1 MRTKIMLFMLLPLI
15 ILLVGCKSSKV
26 KNNSI
31 EGIWE
36 SIGYREILKID
47 ANSYEYF
54 DITDFSCLPAKEGNI
69 SEVTNTMQ
77 VSNDTPIVK
86 RGFSIYRYIRIK
98 ELPESYQQNIK
109 DKNDISYNFEVFAN
123 TYKNH
128 YAYFDL
134 NKIDW
139 YNLYINS
146 KNKINSKS
154 TEVDL
159 YLVMEDMIEKLKD
172 NHGSIEPTD
181 EVYELAKNQTPPKL
195 AAEEETEKLKEYGD
209 FEIAD
214 IVADYYIKED
224 LTKDTWLMKWGKM
237 ENNVGYIQIK
247 TMFLYADLN
256 LNDRL
261 VKENGF
267 VSAYLD
273 AFDHLSHEQQISE
286 EVAGISKLMDKI
298 MKDLEETKHIIIDV
312 RFNGGGQDEVALE
325 ILRRYNDAR
334 KQIAFKKARHD
345 NGYTIKTPIYLEI
358 AKNPYLKP
366 VYLLT
371 SQQSASAT
379 DMMALGSLALF
390 NMKRIGSRTNGA
402 ISDALQKTLP
412 NGWYFSLSN
421 EVYTDN
427 HDKCYENIGVPVN
440 YELNYSNDRQTFFRS
455 VADDLEKDKE
465 NILNAINELQSK

>member
-1 MRTKIMLFMLLPLI
+1 MRTKI
-15 ILLVGCKSSKV
+15 ILLSLLLFLILLIGCKAIKL

-31 EGIWE
+31 EGIWK
-36 SIGYREILKID
+36 SIGYGKILIID
-47 ANSYEYF
+47 TDSYKYF
-54 DITDFSCLPAKEGNI
+54 DITDFSCLPAKKGGILEVAN
-69 SEVTNTMQ
+69 SMQVTN
-77 VSNDTPIVK
+77 DTLIEK
-86 RGFSIYRYIRIK
+86 LGFSKYRYVRIK
-98 ELPESYQQNIK
+98 KLPELSNQNVK
-109 DKNDISYNFEVFAN
+109 DKNNISYNFEVFVN

-128 YAYFDL
+128 YAYFNL

-139 YNLYINS
+139 DSLYINS

-159 YLVMEDMIEKLKD
+159 YLVMKDMIERLKD

-181 EVYELAKNQTPPKL
+181 EVYESAENRTQPKL
-195 AAEEETEKLKEYGD
+195 VEQERKELKKYGD

-214 IVADYYIKED
+214 IVADYYLKED

-256 LNDRL
+256 LNDSL
-261 VKENGF
+261 VKVNGF
-267 VSAYLD
+267 VPTYLN
-273 AFDHLSHEQQISE
+273 AFDSLNHEQQISK

-298 MKDLEETKHIIIDV
+298 MQDLEETKHIIIDV
-312 RFNGGGQDEVALE
+312 RFNGGGQDVVALE
-325 ILRRYNDAR
+325 ILKRYNADR
-334 KQIAFKKARHD
+334 KQIALKKARHD
-345 NGYTIKTPIYLEI
+345 NGYTIKTPIYLE
-358 AKNPYLKP
+358 AAQSPYLKP

-379 DMMALGSLALF
+379 DMMALGSLELI
-390 NMKRIGSRTNGA
+390 NLKRIGSHTNGA

-412 NGWYFSLSN
+412 NGWHFSLSN

-427 HDKCYENIGVPVN
+427 NDKCYENIGVPVDFEMN
-440 YELNYSNDRQTFFRS
+440 YPKDRQTFFRS
-455 VADDLEKDKE
+455 VANDLEKDRQ
-465 NILNAINELQSK
+465 NILKAIEELQRK

>member
-1 MRTKIMLFMLLPLI
+1 MLTKTTNSSLI
-15 ILLVGCKSSKV
+15 LIFILLIGCKPNED
-26 KNNSI
+26 NNDSI
-31 EGIWE
+31 KGIWK
-36 SIGYREILKID
+36 SIGYGEILKID

-54 DITDFSCLPAKEGNI
+54 DINDISCSLAKEGNI
-69 SEVTNTMQ
+69 SEVENSMQ
-77 VSNDTPIVK
+77 VSNDTLIIK
-86 RGFSIYRYIRIK
+86 RGFSKYRYLRIK
-98 ELPESYQQNIK
+98 KLPDFCNQNSK

-128 YAYFDL
+128 YAYLDL

-139 YNLYINS
+139 DSLYINS

-159 YLVMEDMIEKLKD
+159 YLVMEDMIERLRD

-181 EVYELAKNQTPPKL
+181 KVYELAENQIQSEL
-195 AAEEETEKLKEYGD
+195 AEEETEELKEYGD
-209 FEIAD
+209 FEIAG
-214 IVADYYIKED
+214 IVADYYLKED

-247 TMFLYADLN
+247 AMFLYADLN
-256 LNDRL
+256 LDDSL

-267 VSAYLD
+267 VSTYMDVYDSLNY
-273 AFDHLSHEQQISE
+273 EQQISE
-286 EVAGISKLMDKI
+286 EVAGISKLMDTI
-298 MKDLEETKHIIIDV
+298 MQDLKDTRHIIIDV
-312 RFNGGGQDEVALE
+312 RFNGGGQDVVALE
-325 ILRRYNDAR
+325 ILRRFNADK
-334 KQIAFKKARHD
+334 KQIALKKARH
-345 NGYTIKTPIYLEI
+345 NNSYTIKTPIYLEP
-358 AKNPYLKP
+358 AKNPYTKP

-379 DMMALGSLALF
+379 DMMALGSMELNNL
-390 NMKRIGSRTNGA
+390 KRIGSHTNGA

-427 HDKCYENIGVPVN
+427 NDKCYENIGVPVH
-440 YELNYSNDRQTFFRS
+440 YELDYPNDRQTFFRS
-455 VADDLEKDKE
+455 IANDLEKDKR
-465 NILNAINELQSK
+465 NILNAINELQRE

>member
-1 MRTKIMLFMLLPLI
+1 MRTKIILFSLLLFL
-15 ILLVGCKSSKV
+15 ILLIGCKAIKS

-31 EGIWE
+31 EGIWK
-36 SIGYREILKID
+36 SIGYGKILIID
-47 ANSYEYF
+47 TDSYKYF
-54 DITDFSCLPAKEGNI
+54 DITDFSCLPVKKGNI
-69 SEVTNTMQ
+69 LEVANSMQVTN
-77 VSNDTPIVK
+77 DTLIEK
-86 RGFSIYRYIRIK
+86 RGFSKYRYVRIK
-98 ELPESYQQNIK
+98 KLPELSNQNIK
-109 DKNDISYNFEVFAN
+109 DKNNISYNFEVFAN

-128 YAYFDL
+128 YAYFNL

-139 YNLYINS
+139 DSLYINS

-159 YLVMEDMIEKLKD
+159 YLVTEDMIKRLKD

-181 EVYELAKNQTPPKL
+181 EVYKSAENRIQPKL
-195 AAEEETEKLKEYGD
+195 VEQEREALKEYGD

-214 IVADYYIKED
+214 IVADYYLKEN
-224 LTKDTWLMKWGKM
+224 LTKDSWLMKWGKM

-256 LNDRL
+256 LNDSL
-261 VKENGF
+261 VKVNGF
-267 VSAYLD
+267 VPTYLD
-273 AFDHLSHEQQISE
+273 AFDSLNHEQQISK

-298 MKDLEETKHIIIDV
+298 MQDLEETKHIIIDV
-312 RFNGGGQDEVALE
+312 RFNGGGQDVVALE
-325 ILRRYNDAR
+325 ILRRYNADR
-334 KQIAFKKARHD
+334 KQIALKKARHD
-345 NGYTIKTPIYLEI
+345 NGYTIKTPIYLEA

-379 DMMALGSLALF
+379 DMMALSSLELI
-390 NMKRIGSRTNGA
+390 NLKRIGSHTNGA
-402 ISDALQKTLP
+402 ISDALQKILP

-427 HDKCYENIGVPVN
+427 NDKCYENIGVPVN
-440 YELNYSNDRQTFFRS
+440 YELNYPNDRQTFFRS
-455 VADDLEKDKE
+455 VANDLEKDKQ
-465 NILNAINELQSK
+465 NILKAIEELQRK

>member
-1 MRTKIMLFMLLPLI
+1 MRTNNILFSLLLFL
-15 ILLVGCKSSKV
+15 ILLIGCKPNKEE
-26 KNNSI
+26 NNSI

-36 SIGYREILKID
+36 SIGYGEILKID

-69 SEVTNTMQ
+69 SEVKNSMQ
-77 VSNDTPIVK
+77 VSNDTLIIK
-86 RGFSIYRYIRIK
+86 RGFSKYRYVRIK
-98 ELPESYQQNIK
+98 ELPDFCNQNSK

-139 YNLYINS
+139 DILYINS

-172 NHGSIEPTD
+172 NHGSIEPTE
-181 EVYELAKNQTPPKL
+181 EVYELAENQIQSEIE
-195 AAEEETEKLKEYGD
+195 EEETEELKEYGD
-209 FEIAD
+209 FEIAG
-214 IVADYYIKED
+214 IVADYYLKED

-247 TMFLYADLN
+247 AMFLYADLN
-256 LNDRL
+256 LNDSL
-261 VKENGF
+261 VQENGF
-267 VSAYLD
+267 VSTYMD
-273 AFDHLSHEQQISE
+273 AFDSLNYEQQILK
-286 EVAGISKLMDKI
+286 EVAGISKLMDMI
-298 MKDLEETKHIIIDV
+298 MQDLKDTRHIIIDV
-312 RFNGGGQDEVALE
+312 RFNGGGQDVVALE
-325 ILRRYNDAR
+325 ILRRFNSDR
-334 KQIAFKKARHD
+334 KQIAIKKARHN
-345 NGYTIKTPIYLEI
+345 NGYTIKTPIYLEP
-358 AKNPYLKP
+358 AKQPYTKP

-379 DMMALGSLALF
+379 DMMALSSMELNSL
-390 NMKRIGSRTNGA
+390 KRIGSHTNGA
-402 ISDALQKTLP
+402 ISDALEKTLP

-427 HDKCYENIGVPVN
+427 NDKCYENIGVPVN
-440 YELNYSNDRQTFFRS
+440 YELNYPNYRQTFFRS
-455 VADDLEKDKE
+455 IANDLEKDKR

>member
-1 MRTKIMLFMLLPLI
+1 MRSNNILFSLLFFLI
-15 ILLVGCKSSKV
+15 LVIGCKPNKEE
-26 KNNSI
+26 NNSI

-36 SIGYREILKID
+36 SMGYGEILKID
-47 ANSYEYF
+47 ATSYEYF

-69 SEVTNTMQ
+69 SEVKNSMQ
-77 VSNDTPIVK
+77 VSNDTLIIK
-86 RGFSIYRYIRIK
+86 RGFNKYRYARIK
-98 ELPESYQQNIK
+98 ELPDFCNQNSK

-139 YNLYINS
+139 DSLYINS

-181 EVYELAKNQTPPKL
+181 EVYELAANQIQSEI
-195 AAEEETEKLKEYGD
+195 AEEETEVLKKYGD

-214 IVADYYIKED
+214 IVADFYLKED
-224 LTKDTWLMKWGKM
+224 LTKNSWLMKWGKI

-247 TMFLYADLN
+247 AMYLYADLN
-256 LNDRL
+256 LNDSL
-261 VKENGF
+261 VQENGF
-267 VSAYLD
+267 VSTYMD
-273 AFDHLSHEQQISE
+273 AFDRLSYEQQISE
-286 EVAGISKLMDKI
+286 EVAGISKVMDSV
-298 MKDLEETKHIIIDV
+298 MQDLKETKHIIIDV
-312 RFNGGGQDEVALE
+312 RFNGGGQDVVALE
-325 ILRRYNDAR
+325 ILRRFNSDR
-334 KQIAFKKARHD
+334 KQIAIKKARHN
-345 NGYTIKTPIYLEI
+345 NGYTIKTPIYLEPT
-358 AKNPYLKP
+358 KQPYTKP

-379 DMMALGSLALF
+379 DMMALGSMELNNL
-390 NMKRIGSRTNGA
+390 KRIGSHTNGA

-427 HDKCYENIGVPVN
+427 NDKCYENIGIPVH
-440 YELNYSNDRQTFFRS
+440 YELNYPNDRQTFFRS
-455 VADDLEKDKE
+455 IANDLEKDKR
-465 NILNAINELQSK
+465 NILNAVNVLQSK